1 MKDITKEM
9 IRMKDI
15 VDYVKKETEAVIV
28 IRQYGSE
35 SLVVKYWVR
44 PAIRTMLFAAAG
56 VGYLYGGLLELK
68 DSFRK

>member
-1 MKDITKEM
+1 MKDIKGGDRNE
-9 IRMKDI
+9 R
-15 VDYVKKETEAVIV
+15 YCRLCKKATEAIIV
-28 IRQYGSE
+28 IRQYDSE